1 MDLRWLLAVLTL
13 SLFAFTALPVQAATQ
28 TIKATHTYVMGDRDN
43 KEDARALC
51 YMTAKRKVLEEA
63 GVLIESAS
71 EVKNFDLTKDQ
82 IDSYSAAILSVKVL
96 KEEFVLNNGTT
107 SLTLTVSAEV
117 DMEDVRKRLA
127 DIAANKGLQ
136 TKMDLQQQQIRKME
150 QQVQAMT
157 EKLSRASEG
166 SKDEVRKD
174 RDAELVTYYRLG
186 AERGEAQ
193 AQFVLGSMYLQG
205 IGVRQDNAQAAAWY
219 RKAAEQGNADGQYM
233 LGGMYADGRGV
244 PKDSKEAVKW
254 FRQAAEQGY
263 PRAMAYLGAM
273 YLQGIGVRQDDIQ
286 AVAWYRKAAEQGI
299 AQAQFSLGRM
309 YDEGRGV
316 PQDDTQAA
324 AWYRKAAE
332 QDDAEAQGFLGA
344 MYGEGRSVPQ
354 DNAQAVAWFRKSAE
368 QGNADSQYLLSMN
381 YITGTGVPMDYV
393 QSYKW
398 LNLAAARGS
407 KAGAELRDKVIKVMT
422 PAQVAEARQFSVE
435 WEKAFEQRQRRN

>member
-286 AVAWYRKAAEQGI
+286 AVAWYRKAAEQ
-299 AQAQFSLGRM
+299 
-309 YDEGRGV
+309 
-316 PQDDTQAA
+316 
-324 AWYRKAAE
+324 
-332 QDDAEAQGFLGA
+332 DDAEAQGFLGA
-344 MYGEGRSVPQ
+344 MYGEGRGVPQ